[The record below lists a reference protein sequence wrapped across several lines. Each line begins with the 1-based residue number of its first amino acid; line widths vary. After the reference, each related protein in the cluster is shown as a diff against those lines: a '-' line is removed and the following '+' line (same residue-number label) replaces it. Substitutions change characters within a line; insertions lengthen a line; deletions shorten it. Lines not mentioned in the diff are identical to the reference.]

1 MAISNLTIRA
11 SSTAVTNLI
20 ANVDS
25 NISIKGSPLSHEQI
39 DLNFLELA
47 ESIQSTADQNPLQAN
62 LDANTFSILNAGTL
76 SADTLTGNLTGSV
89 IGDTAGTHT
98 GAVIGN
104 VTGNVTG
111 NVNGDVTGTVSS
123 LSNHDTDSLAE
134 GSANLYYTDSRVEN
148 KVANIEISNIAV
160 NAVTTTELDT
170 ANIDISN
177 FTDTGNLLYRD
188 NLSNNTTDDLPEG
201 TTNFY
206 YTDTKVDNRVANIE
220 VSNIAANAV
229 TTTELDTANIDV
241 GDFVDDGTY
250 VKYTNI
256 TRELDLNSNDITS
269 VANIDANVVTVGS
282 LSASDANIQQ
292 LIVSQNSTISGNLD
306 VTNDIFVTGNVQATG
321 RISSSSEMIISAD
334 GQFDG
339 NVVVQGDLRATTLA
353 VSLQY
358 FLPTTAGSN
367 GDIMKLDTL
376 SSNTSNDVSFT
387 SPALIGVGS
396 IESVSGGSGNIALD
410 SNATT
415 LISKI
420 TATGDPV
427 NFTLAD
433 GVEGQQKTVV
443 YSSNSGG
450 SYQPTVEPSTFANG
464 STITL
469 NNQGSTVVLT
479 FIDTIGW
486 CITGSHDI
494 TVI

>member
-25 NISIKGSPLSHEQI
+25 NISIKGAPLSHEQI

-104 VTGNVTG
+104 VTGNVNGDVT
-111 NVNGDVTGTVSS
+111 GDVTGTVSS
-123 LSNHDTDSLAE
+123 LSNHNTDSLAE
-134 GSANLYYTDSRVEN
+134 GSANLYYTDSRVEA
-148 KVANIEISNIAV
+148 KVANIEIVNIAA

-188 NLSNNTTDDLPEG
+188 DLSNNTTDDLPEG

-206 YTDTKVDNRVANIE
+206 YTDTKVDERVANIA

-229 TTTELDTANIDV
+229 TTAELDTANINV
-241 GDFVDDGTY
+241 GNFNDDGTY
-250 VKYTNI
+250 VRYTNI
-256 TRELDLNSNDITS
+256 NRELDLNSNDITA
-269 VANIDANVVTVGS
+269 VANIDANIADIGTLSVG
-282 LSASDANIQQ
+282 DANIQ
-292 LIVSQNSTISGNLD
+292 SLD
-306 VTNDIFVTGNVQATG
+306 VVDSITANNANFTNNGNFGGNV
-321 RISSSSEMIISAD
+321 IVD
-334 GQFDG
+334 GDF
-339 NVVVQGDLRATTLA
+339 RANTLA
-353 VSLQY
+353 VTLQY

-433 GVEGQQKTVV
+433 GVEGQQKTIV

-469 NNQGSTVVLT
+469 NNQGSTLVLT

-486 CITGSHDI
+486 CITGFYDI